1 MKNKLLKIILVIVIA
16 ICLVFST
23 ILIINKL
30 HNSSEKQLSTT
41 TINLDLP
48 INYMLVSY
56 AYSFATPE
64 EAIGTVDYAFVAK
77 INSIKRTDYR
87 NPVSIETVAD
97 GSLTKTL
104 YDPYTI
110 YDVTVIENIKG
121 ELTKTNNIELEQKGG
136 LEKNEKSYI
145 FPSEMGL
152 LNFGEYYIIL
162 ANASVSD
169 GTLGIDHPNMVVPLG
184 NINNEQEI
192 NKIKE
197 TSSLNNIQS
206 INNEKAEYSNTEY
219 DSLKKVLEYKAAY
232 LNQKIP
238 ADKTEIIK
246 SSKYDVSYQT
256 Q

>member
-1 MKNKLLKIILVIVIA
+1 MKNKLLKIISVIVITA
-16 ICLVFST
+16 CLICGIV
-23 ILIINKL
+23 LIINKL
-30 HNSSEKQLSTT
+30 HNSSEEKLAITL
-41 TINLDLP
+41 NPDLP
-48 INYMLVSY
+48 INYMSAFY
-56 AYSFATPE
+56 AHSFATPE
-64 EAIGTVDYAFVAK
+64 EAVGTTDYTFVAK

-87 NPVSIETVAD
+87 NPINIETVAD
-97 GSLTKTL
+97 GSITKTV
-104 YDPYTI
+104 YEPYTI

-121 ELTKTNNIELEQKGG
+121 ELIKTTSIELQQKGG
-136 LEKNEKSYI
+136 LNKDGKSYT
-145 FPSEMGL
+145 FLEDMGL
-152 LNFGEYYIIL
+152 LNVGKYYIIL
-162 ANASVSD
+162 ANASSSN
-169 GTLGIDHPNMVVPLG
+169 GTLGISHPNMVVPLG

-192 NKIKE
+192 SKIKE

-238 ADKTEIIK
+238 ADKTETIK